1 MSFTAKAAKI
11 AKMIAKIAGIA
22 IIAKIF
28 PRVADSHR
36 TVFNFGN
43 YPSLAILAIH
53 FAPFAVKF

>member
-22 IIAKIF
+22 IIAKLF

-43 YPSLAILAIH
+43 YPILAIH
-53 FAPFAVKF
+53 FASFAVKF